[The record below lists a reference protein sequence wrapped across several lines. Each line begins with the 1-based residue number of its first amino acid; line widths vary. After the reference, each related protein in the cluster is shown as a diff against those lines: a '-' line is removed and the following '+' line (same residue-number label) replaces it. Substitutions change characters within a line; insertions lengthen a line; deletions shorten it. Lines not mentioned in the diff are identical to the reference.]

1 MTPCDN
7 THHATVCFHMQ
18 EDAVKLIIIS
28 SIYLSV
34 YLSMYTFVYRDP
46 AEVYH
51 MTCVRLEDNFNVRLP
66 AGF

>member
-1 MTPCDN
+1 
-7 THHATVCFHMQ
+7 MQ

-34 YLSMYTFVYRDP
+34 YLSMYTFVYLDP